1 MVSLFPWHHLYF
13 WYAAAKAAMLA
24 TPDVKILPRGATL
37 KAVAGIT
44 LVGNLSV
51 LYRLYRLGCRFS
63 IDFYLVDARMRR
75 NKILLWGIASLP
87 RPLA

>member
-44 LVGNLSV
+44 LVGNLSA
-51 LYRLYRLGCRFS
+51 LNRLGCRFS

-75 NKILLWGIASLP
+75 NKILLWGIGSLP